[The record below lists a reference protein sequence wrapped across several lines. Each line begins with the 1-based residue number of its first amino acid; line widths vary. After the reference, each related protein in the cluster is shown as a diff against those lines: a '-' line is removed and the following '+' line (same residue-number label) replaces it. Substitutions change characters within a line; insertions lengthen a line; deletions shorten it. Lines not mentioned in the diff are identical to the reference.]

1 MMQNQTMNTNVATK
15 RCPYCGETISA
26 NVQKCSHCGEW
37 LITRYGKSWVKT
49 YLLCSFLGPLG
60 IHNFYNGKTGPAVAQ
75 LILTLTVIGS
85 FVSVIWWFVDLIM
98 ILCDAYTDNKGLKLS
113 RKPTI
118 QSTALCCFFGGLG
131 GWHRFYTG
139 HVALGFL
146 QAFTGGGL
154 LIWTLVDFI
163 MILTGNFKDANG
175 NLIKG

>member
-1 MMQNQTMNTNVATK
+1 MQNQTMNSNTATK
-15 RCPYCGETISA
+15 RCPYCGETVPATS
-26 NVQKCSHCGEW
+26 QKCSHCGEW

-49 YLLCSFLGPLG
+49 YLLCSLLGYFG
-60 IHNFYNGKTGPAVAQ
+60 VHNFYNGKTGPAVAQ
-75 LILTLTVIGS
+75 LILTLTVFGS
-85 FVSVIWWFVDLIM
+85 FISLIWVFIDLIM
-98 ILCDAYTDNKGLKLS
+98 ILCDAYTDSNGLKLS

-146 QAFTGGGL
+146 QVFTGGGL
-154 LIWTLVDFI
+154 FIWTIVDFI
-163 MILTGNFKDANG
+163 MILTGNFKDSNG

>member
-1 MMQNQTMNTNVATK
+1 MQNQTINSQVTTK
-15 RCPYCGETISA
+15 RCPYCGETIPA

-37 LITRYGKSWVKT
+37 LVVRYGKSWVKT
-49 YLLCSFLGPLG
+49 YLLCCFLGG
-60 IHNFYNGKTGPAVAQ
+60 IGAHDFYNGKNGLGVAK
-75 LILTLTVIGS
+75 ILTVFG
-85 FVSVIWWFVDLIM
+85 FCGIWPLIDCIM
-98 ILCDAYTDNKGLKLS
+98 ILCDAYTDSEGRKLS

-118 QSTALCCFFGGLG
+118 QSTALCCFFAGLG

-146 QAFTGGGL
+146 QAFTFGGL
-154 LIWTLVDFI
+154 FIWTLIDFI